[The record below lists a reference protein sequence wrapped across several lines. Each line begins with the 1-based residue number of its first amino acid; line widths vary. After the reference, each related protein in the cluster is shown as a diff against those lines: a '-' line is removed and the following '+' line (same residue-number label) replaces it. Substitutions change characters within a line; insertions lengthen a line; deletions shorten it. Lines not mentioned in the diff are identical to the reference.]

1 MEGLVVTMIGS
12 TGLPYLWSLFTRRE
26 WSKTVTGVF
35 ILTMTVL
42 AAAIKEL
49 AFGNL
54 SLSVFNPESFFA
66 SLGVILVTS
75 QAIYGLFK
83 DSIQKV
89 EGAAETIRS
98 EGSSARKSTK
108 EQLLDGLG
116 ALAKERA
123 AVEVAR
129 LIDKT
134 TSKKPVD
141 EPSEEQIE
149 AVIEKNYDVLIKL
162 QEEGRFD
169 EMIDVLLD
177 EEAELEELI
186 AANSDEEPE
195 VFDEYE
201 RLAG

>member
-1 MEGLVVTMIGS
+1 MEGIVVTLIGS

-98 EGSSARKSTK
+98 GGSSARKSTK

-116 ALAKERA
+116 DMAKQLAAEQLAKQVNK
-123 AVEVAR
+123 VEKVLPHKTSR
-129 LIDKT
+129 ID
-134 TSKKPVD
+134 
-141 EPSEEQIE
+141 E
-149 AVIEKNYDVLIKL
+149 AVDRNYDTLIKL
-162 QEEGRFD
+162 QAEGKFD
-169 EMIDVLLD
+169 EMVDVLLN
-177 EEAELEELI
+177 ENIEIEEL
-186 AANSDEEPE
+186 ADMASLPE
-195 VFDEYE
+195 VFDDYE
-201 RLAG
+201 SVPG